1 MRISDWSSDVCSSDL
16 SPSREGPFGR
26 WALLEIGKAC
36 PRQASKT
43 DPPRRDD
50 CEGFGPELLVSHRS
64 KRIGSRLSRAMLQ
77 PPSTEAARP
86 NPIGSIM
93 PIRSYMCIYT
103 FMPVN
108 RYRQGR
114 RNGTDPAEKET
125 PPEQAPRRG
134 QGSGRRH
141 YKEKRDEPRSRNRSE
156 EHTSELQT

>member
-1 MRISDWSSDVCSSDL
+1 
-16 SPSREGPFGR
+16 
-26 WALLEIGKAC
+26 
-36 PRQASKT
+36 
-43 DPPRRDD
+43 
-50 CEGFGPELLVSHRS
+50 
-64 KRIGSRLSRAMLQ
+64 MLQ

-141 YKEKRDEPRSRNRSE
+141 SKGKSDEPRSRNSDQRFKGLRSANRARPSSPKAKRSE
-156 EHTSELQT
+156 EHTSELQSLMRISY